1 MSGILSIIG
10 ALLVLTVLVFFHELG
25 HFYAGKKLGFRID
38 EFAIGMGP
46 TVVSNEKGG
55 TKFAIR
61 ALPIGGLC
69 MFHGEDEGVKDPECF
84 SAQPVWKRMIVVAAG
99 PFMNI
104 VLAIVIA
111 VVILMSYGEYMPGI
125 VEVLDTNTPAAVAGI
140 EVGDVI
146 LAVDDTEITYYT
158 DCIPAIEGAESAG
171 ANITLRR
178 GDEDI
183 VLRVK
188 DLYNSEEGANRIG
201 VIISPV
207 RLRYGLFGAIAN
219 SFRYVWD
226 IMMEL
231 FKFLGS
237 IFTTGIQ
244 SGDVA
249 GPVGTISII
258 GQAVRAGFEVVLRLG
273 VLISINLGIMNILPI
288 PALDGGRLL
297 FMVVEAVRGKAIPPE
312 KEGMIHFAGIILLFG
327 LMILLTFM
335 DVKNLFG

>member
-1 MSGILSIIG
+1 MSGIISIIG
-10 ALLVLTVLVFFHELG
+10 ALLVLTVLIFFHELG

-46 TVVSNEKGG
+46 TVVSKEKGG

-140 EVGDVI
+140 EEGDVI

-207 RLRYGLFGAIAN
+207 RLRYGLFDAIAN

-297 FMVVEAVRGKAIPPE
+297 FMAVEAVRGKAIPPE

>member
-1 MSGILSIIG
+1 MSIIG
-10 ALLVLTVLVFFHELG
+10 ALLVIAVLIFFHEFG
-25 HFYAGKKLGFRID
+25 HFYAGKRLGFRID

-46 TVVSNEKGG
+46 TVVSKEKDG

-69 MFHGEDEGVKDPECF
+69 MFHGEDEGIKDPECF
-84 SAQPVWKRMIVVAAG
+84 NAQPVWKRMIVVAAG
-99 PFMNI
+99 PVMNI
-104 VLAIVIA
+104 LLAVVIA
-111 VVILMSYGEYMPGI
+111 IVILMSYGEYMPGI
-125 VEVLDTNTPAAVAGI
+125 VELTDMEAPAAAAGL
-140 EVGDVI
+140 EAGDII
-146 LAVDDTEITYYT
+146 LAVDDTEITYYA
-158 DCIPAIEGAESAG
+158 DCIPAIEGADPAG
-171 ANITLRR
+171 ADITVRR

-183 VLRVK
+183 ILRVK
-188 DLYNSEEGANRIG
+188 DIYDPETGTNRLGIL
-201 VIISPV
+201 ISPV

-226 IMMEL
+226 IMMEM
-231 FKFLGS
+231 FRFLGS

-249 GPVGTISII
+249 GPVGTISLM

-297 FMVVEAVRGKAIPPE
+297 FMAVEAVRGKAIPPE

>member
-1 MSGILSIIG
+1 MSGIISIIG
-10 ALLVLTVLVFFHELG
+10 ALLVLTVLIFFHELG

-46 TVVSNEKGG
+46 TVVSKEKDG

-104 VLAIVIA
+104 VLAVVIA
-111 VVILMSYGEYMPGI
+111 IIILMSYGEYMPGI
-125 VEVLDTNTPAAVAGI
+125 VELTDMNAPAAVAGI
-140 EVGDVI
+140 EVGDI
-146 LAVDDTEITYYT
+146 LLAVDDTEITYYT
-158 DCIPAIEGAESAG
+158 DCIPAIEGADPAG
-171 ANITLRR
+171 ADITVRR
-178 GDEDI
+178 GDKDV
-183 VLRVK
+183 VLRVN
-188 DLYNSEEGANRIG
+188 DIYDPETGANRLGIM
-201 VIISPV
+201 ISPV
-207 RLRYGLFGAIAN
+207 RLKYGLFGAIAN

-226 IMMEL
+226 IMMEM
-231 FKFLGS
+231 FRFLGS

-249 GPVGTISII
+249 GPVGTISLI

>member
-1 MSGILSIIG
+1 MSGIISIIG

-46 TVVSNEKGG
+46 TVVSREKNG
-55 TKFAIR
+55 TKFAVR
-61 ALPIGGLC
+61 VLPIGGLC
-69 MFHGEDEGVKDPECF
+69 MFHGEDEGVKDPDCF

-104 VLAIVIA
+104 VLAVVIA

-125 VEVLDTNTPAAVAGI
+125 VELTDANAPAAAAGI
-140 EVGDVI
+140 EVGDII

-158 DCIPAIEGAESAG
+158 DCIPAIEGADHAG
-171 ANITLRR
+171 ADITVRR
-178 GDEDI
+178 GDEDVI
-183 VLRVK
+183 LRVN
-188 DLYNSEEGANRIG
+188 DIYDPETGANRLGIM
-201 VIISPV
+201 ISPV
-207 RLRYGLFGAIAN
+207 RLKYGLFGAVAN

-226 IMMEL
+226 IMMEM
-231 FKFLGS
+231 FRFLGS

-249 GPVGTISII
+249 GPVGTISLI

-273 VLISINLGIMNILPI
+273 VLISINLGIMNILPL

-297 FMVVEAVRGKAIPPE
+297 FMVVEAIRGKAMPPE

>member
-1 MSGILSIIG
+1 MSGIISIIG

-46 TVVSNEKGG
+46 TVVSKEKDG
-55 TKFAIR
+55 TRFAVR

-69 MFHGEDEGVKDPECF
+69 MFHGEDEGAKDPECF

-104 VLAIVIA
+104 LLAIVLA
-111 VVILMSYGEYMPGI
+111 VAILMSYGDYMPGI
-125 VEVLDTNTPAAVAGI
+125 VEVVNANTPAAVAGI
-140 EVGDVI
+140 EVGDI
-146 LAVDDTEITYYT
+146 IIAVDDAKIDYYT
-158 DCIPAIEGAESAG
+158 DCIPAIEGADSAG
-171 ANITLRR
+171 AEITVRR

-183 VLRVK
+183 VFSVK

-201 VIISPV
+201 VMISPV
-207 RLRYGLFGAIAN
+207 RLKYGFFAAVAN

-226 IMMEL
+226 IMMEM
-231 FKFLGS
+231 FRFLGS

-249 GPVGTISII
+249 GPVGTISLI
-258 GQAVRAGFEVVLRLG
+258 GQAVRAGFEVVMRLG
-273 VLISINLGIMNILPI
+273 VLISINLGIMNILPL

-297 FMVVEAVRGKAIPPE
+297 FMVVEAIRGKAIPPE
-312 KEGMIHFAGIILLFG
+312 KEGVIHFAGLILLFG

>member
-1 MSGILSIIG
+1 MSGIISIIG

-46 TVVSNEKGG
+46 TVVSKEKDG

-69 MFHGEDEGVKDPECF
+69 MFHGEDQEGKDPDCF

-104 VLAIVIA
+104 VLAVVIA
-111 VVILMSYGEYMPGI
+111 IVILMSYGEYMPGI
-125 VEVLDTNTPAAVAGI
+125 VELTDANAPAAVAGI
-140 EVGDVI
+140 EVGDI
-146 LAVDDTEITYYT
+146 LLAVNDTEITYYT
-158 DCIPAIEGAESAG
+158 DCIPAIENADPAG
-171 ANITLRR
+171 ADITLRR
-178 GDEDI
+178 GDDDI
-183 VLRVK
+183 VLRVN
-188 DLYNSEEGANRIG
+188 DIYDPETGANRLGIM
-201 VIISPV
+201 ISPV
-207 RLRYGLFGAIAN
+207 RLRYGLFGAIAH

-226 IMMEL
+226 IMMEM
-231 FKFLGS
+231 FRFLGS

-249 GPVGTISII
+249 GPVGTISLI

-273 VLISINLGIMNILPI
+273 VLISINLGIMNILPL
-288 PALDGGRLL
+288 PALDGGRLM

-312 KEGMIHFAGIILLFG
+312 KEGMIHFAGIVLLFG

>member
-1 MSGILSIIG
+1 MSGIISIIG
-10 ALLVLTVLVFFHELG
+10 ALLVLTVLIFFHELG
-25 HFYAGKKLGFRID
+25 HFYAGKKLGFRIN

-46 TVVSNEKGG
+46 TVVSKEKGG

-104 VLAIVIA
+104 VLAVVIA
-111 VVILMSYGEYMPGI
+111 IVILMSYGEYMPGI

>member
-1 MSGILSIIG
+1 MSGIISIIG
-10 ALLVLTVLVFFHELG
+10 ALLVLTVLIFFHELG

-46 TVVSNEKGG
+46 TVVSKEKGG